1 MGSCKFIVLEEE
13 LEGGRIEVQTLLHA
27 QATADTAGGDVTH
40 DAFNRHHVQ
49 TLHQRLVVGQQLF
62 EVGGYPRL
70 LQLGHDEGIE
80 LVVDH
85 ALARQTFLL
94 LAVEGAGVVAEVQY
108 QAILIIGIED

>member
-1 MGSCKFIVLEEE
+1 MNTGF
-13 LEGGRIEVQTLLHA
+13 EVQPLLHA
-27 QATADTAGGDVTH
+27 QAAADTAGGDVAH
-40 DAFNRHHVQ
+40 HALHRDHVQ
-49 TLHQRLVVGQQLF
+49 TLHQGLVVGQQFF

-94 LAVEGAGVVAEVQY
+94 LTVEGAGVVAEVQN